1 MHKSRLG
8 DLVIDCEGGD
18 IDEHAAFWA
27 AALGRTVEAE
37 PKNARYR
44 RLHGK
49 EGEIGILLQSVEHP
63 SRVHLDIE
71 SDDPEKEVA
80 RLQELGAKIVK
91 RFDRWVVMEAA
102 SGHRFCVVHPQLPG
116 FAETAS
122 TWGDV
127 ETDP

>member
-27 AALGRTVEAE
+27 GALGRTVEE
-37 PKNARYR
+37 DPKNARYR

-49 EGEIGILLQSVEHP
+49 EGEIGVLLQLVEHAP
-63 SRVHLDIE
+63 RVHLDIE
-71 SDDPEKEVA
+71 ADNPDMEVERLEK
-80 RLQELGAKIVK
+80 LGATIVK
-91 RFDRWVVMEAA
+91 KLDRWTVMQAT

-116 FAETAS
+116 FEETARDWNS
-122 TWGDV
+122 
-127 ETDP
+127 